1 MEKREPSYTVGAGT
15 MENSVEVLEKLKA
28 GLLSDLA
35 VPFLDIYLEKM
46 KTLIYKDICTPVFIA
61 ALVTIATK
69 DM

>member
-1 MEKREPSYTVGAGT
+1 MEKREPSYTVGGNVT
-15 MENSVEVLEKLKA
+15 VQPLWRIVLRFLKKLKA

-61 ALVTIATK
+61 AL
-69 DM
+69 